1 MKFPSWPLFV
11 LFVSCSSAPGPI
23 TPVTPVERQ
32 MVGLLQK
39 FDLWDENGDGYLT
52 EAEIVKTKQAGREPS
67 KVIAFY
73 DKDGDTR
80 ISLKEAQ
87 SGLSRSDE
95 AEEATKS

>member
-1 MKFPSWPLFV
+1 
-11 LFVSCSSAPGPI
+11 
-23 TPVTPVERQ
+23 

-52 EAEIVKTKQAGREPS
+52 ETELVKTKQAGREPS

-73 DKDGDTR
+73 DKDGDKR

-95 AEEATKS
+95 AEAATKR